1 MDFLMPSIV
10 YAAGEAA
17 PAAPAGSP
25 LLGFLPLAI
34 IFAIFY
40 FLLIRPQ
47 QKKQKEQKE
56 MLGNLKAGERII
68 TNSGIYGTIVKM
80 TEKNVTVQIADGVK
94 VKIARGAIADIVK
107 TEEE

>member
-1 MDFLMPSIV
+1 MDFLMPGIA
-10 YAAGEAA
+10 YAAGEALPSVA
-17 PAAPAGSP
+17 SP
-25 LLGFLPLAI
+25 LVGFLPLAI

-107 TEEE
+107 TEED